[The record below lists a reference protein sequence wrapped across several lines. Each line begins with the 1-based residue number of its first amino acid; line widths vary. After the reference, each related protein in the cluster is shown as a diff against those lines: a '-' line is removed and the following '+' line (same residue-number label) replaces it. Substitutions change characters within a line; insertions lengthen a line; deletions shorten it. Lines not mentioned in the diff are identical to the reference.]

1 MVDKMDTRMLAAAL
15 VGGDPLDFALKAD
28 GSLVVIAPNGQK
40 FKFTAEQVAQ
50 KRAASQPKGQRKA
63 APRTKSAAPKPP
75 AKKPA

>member
-50 KRAASQPKGQRKA
+50 KRAESQPKGQRKP
-63 APRTKSAAPKPP
+63 APRTKSAVPKPSP
-75 AKKPA
+75 KKSA